1 MGRNVMSKNHHQFNR
16 WMNES
21 QENKFVIVGI
31 DYDKKWIAV
40 TINTKGSTSRLRTGE
55 AFTQQVKLSK
65 RYRGHLDVF
74 KVPFNVTKD
83 LKLGDYVEFKQMP
96 YEEPIIDGKP
106 TLWNNKGA
114 YVYADREQQAFVIH
128 RDAIKK
134 LQDAQTALETQ
145 GQISGASPETQEAIR
160 KLLEGDES

>member
-55 AFTQQVKLSK
+55 AFAQQVN
-65 RYRGHLDVF
+65 RNMNNRGHLDIF
-74 KVPFNVTKD
+74 KLPYVTGAKIG
-83 LKLGDYVEFKQMP
+83 LFVEMKLMP
-96 YEEPIIDGKP
+96 YEGSIIDGNP
-106 TLWNNKGA
+106 TLWNNKGGEW
-114 YVYADREQQAFVIH
+114 VYAEPIQKAFVIN